1 MPTDYYGC
9 KRVFPPST
17 IGRMAKKP
25 KSDVDENTLF
35 LLTEV
40 QDAFAK
46 HFGVEVKCH
55 STLCRYCKGVRVPV
69 TDELVRLG
77 VVFTTGR
84 FRMTS
89 LKLWNKFL
97 SDLNLAYQ
105 RAMELENG

>member
-1 MPTDYYGC
+1 
-9 KRVFPPST
+9 
-17 IGRMAKKP
+17 MAKKP
-25 KSDVDENTLF
+25 TPSVDENTLF

-46 HFGVEVKCH
+46 HFDVDIKSH

-77 VVFTTGR
+77 VVFTAGR
-84 FRMTS
+84 VRMTS

-97 SDLNLAYQ
+97 ADLNDAYQ
-105 RAMELENG
+105 RAIAEET